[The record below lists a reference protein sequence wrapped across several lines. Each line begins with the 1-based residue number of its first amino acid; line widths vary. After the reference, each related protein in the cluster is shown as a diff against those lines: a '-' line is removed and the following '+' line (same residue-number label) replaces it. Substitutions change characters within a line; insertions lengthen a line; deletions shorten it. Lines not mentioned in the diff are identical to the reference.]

1 MYQSISRRKRRFSQ
15 QCPLPASMIDVRRK
29 KCLSGILDLVYLPT
43 SVMEDYFVKRHT
55 AAAKVAGSNLS
66 FAPMMIVLA
75 TIAKQIVGDVVNTD
89 AFMGAQV

>member
-29 KCLSGILDLVYLPT
+29 KCLSGILDLVYLQT
-43 SVMEDYFVKRHT
+43 CVMKDCVKRHT
-55 AAAKVAGSNLS
+55 AAAKVVGSNLS